1 MGKIG
6 RPPKLTPEVRDK
18 IIEAVTAGNYVKHAV
33 AYAGVS
39 ESAFFR
45 WMEWAEAG
53 RSPYKEFR
61 ESVEAAKAE
70 AVVRNVTI
78 IQRAAR
84 TDWRAAGWYLE
95 RTQREEFGKVTRQEV
110 SGPDGGPIE
119 IQGDPRQDLLTL
131 LTPDE

>member
-1 MGKIG
+1 MG
-6 RPPKLTPEVRDK
+6 RPTKLTPQVRDK
-18 IIEAVTAGNYVKHAV
+18 IIEALTAGNYAKHAV
-33 AYAGVS
+33 AYAGVDM
-39 ESAFFR
+39 ATYCR
-45 WMEWAEAG
+45 WMEKGEQG
-53 RSPYKEFR
+53 RSPYREFR
-61 ESVEAAKAE
+61 EAVEAAKAE

-119 IQGDPRQDLLTL
+119 IQGDPRQDLLAL